1 MLVGDCLENLLV
13 RGLNRHVGSAGSAPR
28 YQAAALGDTQAVHL
42 RDHANTSLGTGPI
55 SRPLGSTEGTAQ
67 TLPSDSRDLGPS
79 TFGPYLLVHFLKAN
93 VRILRHRSVA
103 YPLQTPASPLQE
115 AQVSDPGVSLWQ
127 VWRPLRTCSRREV
140 LQSPHQVHCNNQDCN
155 KDLVS

>member
-13 RGLNRHVGSAGSAPR
+13 RGLDRHVGSAGSAPR

-93 VRILRHRSVA
+93 VGFSAIALSRTL
-103 YPLQTPASPLQE
+103 Y
-115 AQVSDPGVSLWQ
+115 
-127 VWRPLRTCSRREV
+127 RPQPRPYKKPRFPIRV
-140 LQSPHQVHCNNQDCN
+140 
-155 KDLVS
+155 